1 MAQIFSRPI
10 QLALEHERWILWAVA
25 LFPLLAVML
34 IAIFK
39 LMPRLYMFLI
49 REDGLVEW
57 ATAVTYLLA
66 AGFAVSLV
74 LHFRR
79 RQEWIYVLLYGV
91 LGAGMFVI
99 AMEEISW
106 GQRQLGIKTPPSIAE
121 RNYQGELNFHN
132 LSGFPLHKAYIA
144 VGFYGAFA
152 RLIAMPLLIKR
163 FPKFVDLVTP
173 PYALS
178 LFFFIPFAY
187 YAYNE
192 FLYYTEVLPRGL
204 TWSEYWRAEEHI
216 IIGGDQEPIELL
228 LALGF
233 LVFTVLNWIRYRVGA
248 PLTLGATAGTGL
260 LASDGPTSAKKPA
273 AF

>member
-1 MAQIFSRPI
+1 MGQTFSRPI
-10 QLALEHERWILWAVA
+10 QLALEHEQRMLWAVA

-57 ATAVTYLLA
+57 ATAIVYLLA
-66 AGFAVSLV
+66 AGFAVSLM

-79 RQEWIYVLLYGV
+79 HQEWIYVLLYGV
-91 LGAGMFVI
+91 LGTGMFVI

-106 GQRQLGIKTPPSIAE
+106 GQRQLGIKTPPVIAD
-121 RNYQGELNFHN
+121 RNYKGELNFHN
-132 LSGFPLHKAYIA
+132 LSGFPVHEAFIA
-144 VGFYGAFA
+144 IGFYGAFS
-152 RLIAMPLLIKR
+152 RLIATPLLIKR

-173 PYALS
+173 PYILF
-178 LFFFIPFAY
+178 LFFFIPFVY
-187 YAYNE
+187 YVYCE

-204 TWSEYWRAEEHI
+204 QWSEYWTEEHF
-216 IIGGDQEPIELL
+216 IIGKDQEPIELL

-233 LVFTVLNWIRYRVGA
+233 LVFTVSHWVRYRLGA
-248 PLTLGATAGTGL
+248 PLTLGAGAGRGL
-260 LASDGPTSAKKPA
+260 QASGGPTSAKKRA
-273 AF
+273 GF